1 MKLSYNLL
9 FILLLL
15 QAPTTLIHT
24 TPHFLFLY
32 RSIVK
37 LGHHSG
43 GTQQETVMEQH
54 EFMQLPTQEESQKDS
69 DTEHETFEEQLAS
82 GGVNPDSRED
92 NLFLDMFG

>member
-9 FILLLL
+9 FILLSLRV
-15 QAPTTLIHT
+15 PTTLIHT

-43 GTQQETVMEQH
+43 GTQQETVMEQLAH
-54 EFMQLPTQEESQKDS
+54 VQLPTQEEDHKDS
-69 DTEHETFEEQLAS
+69 DTEHETFEEQLAD
-82 GGVNPDSRED
+82 GGVDLDSRED
-92 NLFLDMFG
+92 NPFLDMFG